1 MNMNRLIHTPPP
13 ANPTLRQRARGTLVG
28 VTLLLALATSAY
40 AQESTY
46 RHEVVMRG
54 QVLEADAGALV
65 VCVGEADGAQ
75 VGQVLEVVRHKRV
88 SRSPKA
94 AGSRFRREPIGQVR
108 ITELFDTHYAQAEV
122 VTGKP
127 KVNDTVELIR

>member
-1 MNMNRLIHTPPP
+1 MNRSYAFAPP
-13 ANPTLRQRARGTLVG
+13 AATLRQRAGRVLAPVA
-28 VTLLLALATSAY
+28 LLLALATSAY
-40 AQESTY
+40 AQDGSF
-46 RHEVVMRG
+46 RHEVLMRG

-94 AGSRFRREPIGQVR
+94 AGPRFRREPVGQVR
-108 ITELFDTHYAQAEV
+108 ITELFDTHYAQAQV

>member
-1 MNMNRLIHTPPP
+1 MNTVPVSSRTPI
-13 ANPTLRQRARGTLVG
+13 LRGRARRWLGLG
-28 VTLLLALATSAY
+28 VLMLALAGTAH
-40 AQESTY
+40 AEESGF
-46 RHEVVMRG
+46 RHEVLMRG
-54 QVLEADAGALV
+54 QILEARSGALV

-75 VGQVLEVVRHKRV
+75 VGLVLDVVRHKRV

-94 AGSRFRREPIGQVR
+94 AGPRFRREPVGQVR
-108 ITELFDTHYAQAEV
+108 ITELFDTHYAQAQV

>member
-1 MNMNRLIHTPPP
+1 MNTVPVSTRT
-13 ANPTLRQRARGTLVG
+13 ASLRGRSRRWLGLG
-28 VTLLLALATSAY
+28 VLMLALAGTAHAAEGSFK
-40 AQESTY
+40 
-46 RHEVVMRG
+46 HEVVMRG

-94 AGSRFRREPIGQVR
+94 AGPRFRREPVGQVR
-108 ITELFDTHYAQAEV
+108 ITELFDTHYAQAQV
-122 VTGKP
+122 VSGKP

>member
-1 MNMNRLIHTPPP
+1 MSIVTATSRTPS
-13 ANPTLRQRARGTLVG
+13 LRGRASRWLGLG
-28 VTLLLALATSAY
+28 ALMLALASTAH
-40 AQESTY
+40 AEESSF
-46 RHEVVMRG
+46 RHEVLMRG
-54 QVLEADAGALV
+54 QILEADAGALV

-88 SRSPKA
+88 SRGPKA
-94 AGSRFRREPIGQVR
+94 AGPRFRREPVGQVR

>member
-1 MNMNRLIHTPPP
+1 MKPMHSPRVSPGRP
-13 ANPTLRQRARGTLVG
+13 ARPRRW
-28 VTLLLALATSAY
+28 LLPLALILALSTSTSAS
-40 AQESTY
+40 AAEGSF
-46 RHEVVMRG
+46 RHEVLMRG
-54 QVLEADAGALV
+54 QILDKDNGSLV

-75 VGQVLEVVRHKRV
+75 VGQVLDVVRHTRV

-94 AGSRFRREPIGQVR
+94 AGPRFRREAVGQVR

-127 KVNDTVELIR
+127 KVNDTVELNR